1 MTAAEGSNGRI
12 AWIAG
17 WTLATAILVAGYGA
31 AALHQDFAEPD
42 NAMRLV
48 RIRDMLAGQG
58 WFDSVQHRLNPPDGT
73 PMHWA
78 QWIDAAIAGP
88 VALLKVF
95 VGQQAAEIVMAFAW
109 PLGLLAVFM
118 MLVVRVS
125 GEIGAKDGLRREA
138 EWAGAIVAAL
148 AFPVTDKFSPGSF
161 DHHNIELILALV
173 AMFGIMKMPTS
184 PQQGAWAGAA
194 LGLALATA
202 AEAAPL
208 VAAGL
213 MVAGVL
219 WLLRSAEFAKGL
231 GWMGVGVAASSAVMF
246 VALVPP
252 AQWWR
257 PVCDAMGA
265 PFLGFGLVGGGVALG
280 LACGPAMMTSTLL
293 RRVGLAGLLG
303 GAGIGVLLALFPQCA
318 GGGYASV
325 GVEMEALWMTQISE
339 TRSLA
344 GLLSDDPSM
353 ILSVAGAAFAGLV
366 AAAIFLRKR
375 WRETEGWVVLAFL
388 LAGWLVLAW
397 QIRGATFATT
407 FAIPFGAWAVAKA
420 RRDYRSK
427 ATAIRAFVFAGVAAS
442 SAAAAWAGA
451 GSALQARLNSR
462 EALDSYQARSLSAK
476 SCFTPEAFQSLAK
489 AERGLML
496 NQFSLGAGV
505 LVWTNHSVLA
515 GPYHRDVTGT
525 MTMIETLRSAPD
537 AARNA
542 VVASV
547 ADYVLICP
555 AAPETRFY
563 AQHAA
568 AGVAPDATLSA
579 MLGRGEHPDWLTP
592 VDIGQSTL
600 KLYRVVR

>member
-1 MTAAEGSNGRI
+1 MTAAEGNNGRI

-17 WTLATAILVAGYGA
+17 WALAAVILVAGYGA
-31 AALHQDFAEPD
+31 AALHQDFSEPD

-88 VALLKVF
+88 IFLLKVF
-95 VGQQAAEIVMAFAW
+95 IGQQTAEVVMAFAW
-109 PLGLLAVFM
+109 PLGLLAIFM

-138 EWAGAIVAAL
+138 EWTGALIAAL

-173 AMFGIMKMPTS
+173 AVLGIIKMQAS
-184 PQQGAWAGAA
+184 PRWGVGAGVA
-194 LGLALATA
+194 LGVALATA

-213 MVAGVL
+213 IVAGML
-219 WLLRSAEFAKGL
+219 WLLRPAEFAKGL
-231 GWMGVGVAASSAVMF
+231 GWVGAGLAASSVVMF

-252 AQWWR
+252 AQWGR
-257 PVCDAMGA
+257 QVCDAMGA
-265 PFLGFGLVGGGVALG
+265 PFLGFGLVGGGIAMALAHAPAAMTTKLLHRVGIGGALG
-280 LACGPAMMTSTLL
+280 V
-293 RRVGLAGLLG
+293 VGV
-303 GAGIGVLLALFPQCA
+303 GVLFLLFPECA
-318 GGGYASV
+318 GGGYSAL
-325 GVEMEALWMTQISE
+325 GAEMESLWMSQISE

-344 GLLSDDPSM
+344 GLLNDNPAM
-353 ILSVAGAAFAGLV
+353 ILSTAGAAFAGLV
-366 AAAIFLRKR
+366 AAVVFLRKR
-375 WRETEGWVVLAFL
+375 WRDAEGWVVLAFL
-388 LAGWLVLAW
+388 FAGWLVLAW

-407 FAIPFGAWAVAKA
+407 FAIPFAAWAVAKA

-427 ATAIRAFVFAGVAAS
+427 TSAIRAVVFAGVAAS

-451 GSALQARLNSR
+451 STALQARLTSSDV
-462 EALDSYQARSLSAK
+462 LDSYRMRSAGAK
-476 SCFTPEAFQSLAK
+476 SCFTPEAFQSLEK
-489 AERGLML
+489 AERGVML

-515 GPYHRDVTGT
+515 GPYHRDVAGT
-525 MTMIETLRSAPD
+525 MTMIEALRSTPE
-537 AARNA
+537 AARA
-542 VVASV
+542 IVTASV
-547 ADYVLICP
+547 ADYVLVCP
-555 AAPETRFY
+555 AAPETSFY
-563 AQHAA
+563 ARHAA
-568 AGVAPDATLSA
+568 TGIAPDATLSA
-579 MLGRGEHPDWLTP
+579 RLGKGEHPDWLTP

-600 KLYRVVR
+600 KLYRIVR